1 MWFWSCSWWASFAER
16 PHAAPT
22 AHGPADGAG
31 QGRSALGRRD
41 SMRRPMLRLA
51 GKSNGAFRNG
61 KTSWVWT
68 STPVEVPCLRVNNKS
83 KLDIL
88 AATLLEKEVIYKEDL
103 ERVFGKRTWDKE
115 ENEKLVNV
123 PVEEVIAIKAEE
135 KPSQENSPA

>member
-1 MWFWSCSWWASFAER
+1 MEIQPNVMVPKKNAQDKVLEFSQRILTEHKKNTEYFHKMEVIDKAYA
-16 PHAAPT
+16 
-22 AHGPADGAG
+22 
-31 QGRSALGRRD
+31 
-41 SMRRPMLRLA
+41 
-51 GKSNGAFRNG
+51 
-61 KTSWVWT
+61 KTL
-68 STPVEVPCLRVNNKS
+68 ELLQNNKS